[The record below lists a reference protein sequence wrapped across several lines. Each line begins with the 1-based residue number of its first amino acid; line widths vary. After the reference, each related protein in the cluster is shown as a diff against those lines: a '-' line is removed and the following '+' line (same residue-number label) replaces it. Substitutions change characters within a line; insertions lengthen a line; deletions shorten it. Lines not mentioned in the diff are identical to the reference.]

1 MALEVDVAIVGYGP
15 CGAVAAGLLG
25 GQGIRTWVCDKST
38 EIYDKPRAF
47 ALDHEIMRVFQQ
59 LGIHAQILEH
69 AEPFTPSEFYGVDGQ
84 LIKRF
89 STVEPPFPLAFP
101 PSLVFNQP
109 AAEQAIRAHVG
120 SLADVQVALGHEV
133 IDLAQD
139 ADGVTL
145 QVQAPDGSSHEVRA
159 SYVIACDGASS
170 TVRRRVGIALE
181 DLGFDQPWLV
191 VDVMVNDAGAAK
203 LPQASVQYCE
213 PQRPSTYLIGP
224 GLHRRWEMS
233 INDGED
239 ARQLATPEAAWKLL
253 SRWIT
258 PADGTLWRQASY
270 RFHALVAER
279 WRAGRVFIAGD
290 AAHQQPPFLGQ
301 GMCQGIRDVANLAWK
316 IQAVLS
322 GNAGDALLDTYG
334 AERKAHVKALTSR
347 IKAIGKII
355 GERDLAAARERDAQL
370 LAQCSGVVPS
380 VPRQDVQ
387 PPLETGLLSP
397 DILPGVGSIFPQPWL
412 LSGNSGRRMDEVCGT
427 GWRVVLAAGADPGF
441 ATAARSGP
449 DLRIVPIGI
458 TGMQD
463 KDGVVALW
471 MLRHACS
478 AAIVRPDHYVYGVA
492 TTPEQLSRQLQALQ
506 TFIET
511 GDNHATPQLS

>member
-203 LPQASVQYCE
+203 LP
-213 PQRPSTYLIGP
+213 
-224 GLHRRWEMS
+224 
-233 INDGED
+233 
-239 ARQLATPEAAWKLL
+239 
-253 SRWIT
+253 
-258 PADGTLWRQASY
+258 
-270 RFHALVAER
+270 
-279 WRAGRVFIAGD
+279 
-290 AAHQQPPFLGQ
+290 
-301 GMCQGIRDVANLAWK
+301 
-316 IQAVLS
+316 
-322 GNAGDALLDTYG
+322 
-334 AERKAHVKALTSR
+334 
-347 IKAIGKII
+347 
-355 GERDLAAARERDAQL
+355 
-370 LAQCSGVVPS
+370 
-380 VPRQDVQ
+380 
-387 PPLETGLLSP
+387 
-397 DILPGVGSIFPQPWL
+397 
-412 LSGNSGRRMDEVCGT
+412 
-427 GWRVVLAAGADPGF
+427 
-441 ATAARSGP
+441 
-449 DLRIVPIGI
+449 
-458 TGMQD
+458 
-463 KDGVVALW
+463 
-471 MLRHACS
+471 
-478 AAIVRPDHYVYGVA
+478 
-492 TTPEQLSRQLQALQ
+492 
-506 TFIET
+506 
-511 GDNHATPQLS
+511 

>member
-1 MALEVDVAIVGYGP
+1 
-15 CGAVAAGLLG
+15 
-25 GQGIRTWVCDKST
+25 
-38 EIYDKPRAF
+38 
-47 ALDHEIMRVFQQ
+47 
-59 LGIHAQILEH
+59 
-69 AEPFTPSEFYGVDGQ
+69 
-84 LIKRF
+84 
-89 STVEPPFPLAFP
+89 
-101 PSLVFNQP
+101 
-109 AAEQAIRAHVG
+109 
-120 SLADVQVALGHEV
+120 
-133 IDLAQD
+133 
-139 ADGVTL
+139 
-145 QVQAPDGSSHEVRA
+145 
-159 SYVIACDGASS
+159 
-170 TVRRRVGIALE
+170 
-181 DLGFDQPWLV
+181 
-191 VDVMVNDAGAAK
+191 
-203 LPQASVQYCE
+203 
-213 PQRPSTYLIGP
+213 

-449 DLRIVPIGI
+449 DLRIVPVGI